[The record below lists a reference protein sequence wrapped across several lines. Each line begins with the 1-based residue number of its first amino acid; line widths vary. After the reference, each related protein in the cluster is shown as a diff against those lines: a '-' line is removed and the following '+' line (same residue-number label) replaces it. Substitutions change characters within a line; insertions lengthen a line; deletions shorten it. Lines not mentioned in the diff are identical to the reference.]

1 MGEDEAYGKRGEM
14 VVLDMVASATQPGS
28 ERGCLSFKS
37 GIPSIIMQW
46 PLAIYIVFHSQF
58 PIFLPSFS
66 ICYKNSV
73 KLNLN
78 VLIAENER
86 INECTRRET
95 AKSIGEQ
102 VQC

>member
-1 MGEDEAYGKRGEM
+1 M
-14 VVLDMVASATQPGS
+14 VVDMVASATQPGS

-78 VLIAENER
+78 VLIAENECIGR
-86 INECTRRET
+86 GTE
-95 AKSIGEQ
+95 KSIGEE